1 MMENLTLL
9 LPGLAV
15 SLRLLGLA
23 LLVGLPLGLLAG
35 VALFNGPRWLRWPV
49 AALTE
54 IGRGFPAL
62 VTVYLVY
69 FGFPQV
75 GVVLNDMAALTVA
88 FGFTTASYTAD
99 LFRSALAS
107 VPKAQHEAIA
117 ALALPPLRGFALIL
131 LPQALRHALPALV
144 GFAVIVF
151 QATALAFSIGLKEMI
166 GIAYDEGT
174 LRFDVLPL
182 LIAAAAFYLAVSLL
196 LTALASSLQ
205 RRLDPAARP
214 ATRRRAPSC
223 PSRHLTPTTLK
234 ESA

>member
-1 MMENLTLL
+1 MIENLSVL

-23 LLVGLPLGLLAG
+23 LLAGLPLGLLAG
-35 VALFNGPRWLRWPV
+35 IALFRSPRWLRWPV
-49 AALTE
+49 AVLTE
-54 IGRGFPAL
+54 VGRGFPAL

-75 GVVLNDMAALTVA
+75 GVVLNDVAALTVA

-117 ALALPPLRGFALIL
+117 ALALPPLKGFALVL
-131 LPQALRHALPALV
+131 LPQALRHALPALI

-151 QATALAFSIGLKEMI
+151 QGTALAFSIGLKEVI

-182 LIAAAAFYLAVSLL
+182 LITAAALYLAVSLI
-196 LTALASSLQ
+196 LTALASGLQ
-205 RRLDPAARP
+205 RRLDPTARP
-214 ATRRRAPSC
+214 ATRRRALPR
-223 PSRHLTPTTLK
+223 PAPVTTLK